1 MLLEKSKIMNF
12 LPQRDPFLMVDRVVE
27 CDASKGIV
35 AELDI
40 PPTLPFFKGHFPG
53 MPIMPGVMITESLAQ
68 TCGLLIA
75 LNAQASGDK
84 SHEGKVFFLA
94 AANVKFKSV
103 VKAGGVL
110 STNAKFVREYGGL
123 YSFSVE
129 ARKGR
134 DIAASGTIVL
144 ASDKNARL

>member
-1 MLLEKSKIMNF
+1 
-12 LPQRDPFLMVDRVVE
+12 
-27 CDASKGIV
+27 
-35 AELDI
+35 
-40 PPTLPFFKGHFPG
+40 
-53 MPIMPGVMITESLAQ
+53 MPGVMITESLAQ

-75 LNAQASGDK
+75 LSAQASGDK

-123 YSFSVE
+123 YQLFG
-129 ARKGR
+129 RGQKGQGYCR
-134 DIAASGTIVL
+134 FRHYSIGFG
-144 ASDKNARL
+144 

>member
-1 MLLEKSKIMNF
+1 MLLEKSEIMNF
-12 LPQRDPFLMVDRVVE
+12 LPQREPFLMVDRVVE

-75 LNAQASGDK
+75 LKRAGVRRQIARGQS
-84 SHEGKVFFLA
+84 FF
-94 AANVKFKSV
+94 
-103 VKAGGVL
+103 
-110 STNAKFVREYGGL
+110 
-123 YSFSVE
+123 FSQ
-129 ARKGR
+129 RR
-134 DIAASGTIVL
+134 MSNL
-144 ASDKNARL
+144 NRLLRRGEF

>member
-1 MLLEKSKIMNF
+1 MLLEKSEIMNF
-12 LPQRDPFLMVDRVVE
+12 LPQREPFLMVDRVVE

-84 SHEGKVFFLA
+84 SHEGKVFF
-94 AANVKFKSV
+94 S
-103 VKAGGVL
+103 
-110 STNAKFVREYGGL
+110 R
-123 YSFSVE
+123 
-129 ARKGR
+129 
-134 DIAASGTIVL
+134 SGECQI
-144 ASDKNARL
+144 